1 MNAFK
6 MAAGVI
12 QNRVNTKALSEFLK
26 TDENDAVNQIVTLV
40 NSAISNGCTAALKE
54 ACIYPN
60 LNGNLVKLNENY
72 FTTIYFDAVQ
82 HNRLYDIAE
91 AFANIDS
98 SNKIKPIT
106 VDRRFNIA
114 ALGLPPMTDEI
125 ISQKINYALSVLF
138 SKGTLSNA
146 PDIQQ
151 EACTT
156 LLALIQTDEQFAKQH
171 FPQYS
176 QRKTKCSYS
185 HRALPLKCRKAR
197 ICSRSCAA
205 C

>member
-12 QNRVNTKALSEFLK
+12 QNRVDTKALSEFLK

-106 VDRRFNIA
+106 VDRRFNIT

-125 ISQKINYALSVLF
+125 ISQKINHALSVLF
-138 SKGTLSNA
+138 SKGICQTRPIFSRRLAQRFSRLSKRTSSLQNS
-146 PDIQQ
+146 I
-151 EACTT
+151 
-156 LLALIQTDEQFAKQH
+156 
-171 FPQYS
+171 
-176 QRKTKCSYS
+176 
-185 HRALPLKCRKAR
+185 
-197 ICSRSCAA
+197 SRSILRGKPNAA
-205 C
+205 PHTALCR